1 MSMVCG
7 LDLHRGQ
14 ITFDALEV
22 ESGEVWR
29 GRIWSPDRA
38 RFRRWLREELA
49 PRAHGQPVAVAVEG
63 CTGWRYVVEEITAVG
78 FEAHVAEP
86 ADTQAA
92 RGRKKRAKT
101 DRADA
106 RLMRELLQRG
116 DLCESW
122 IPPQAVLEWRERVR
136 LYKTL
141 LDQRRMWIQRIHA
154 ELFQHGVSLP
164 EGQIASA
171 QTRDWLAGEGVQLSG
186 AARQRITVGYHI
198 LDATDAMRLPL
209 RADLEQF
216 ARRQPACKALAAT
229 HYGVGPLTAVV
240 VWAELGD
247 CRRFSRSMQVV
258 RHTGLDVT
266 VDQSDR
272 HRGRSYP
279 FPSGSRDAAVGAV
292 RGWHGRLACHQPRP
306 GLLPV
311 GQKRPRRQDRRHLH
325 GPQAGP
331 TVLPH
336 PAGDGP
342 QPGLRHTLINLNTPA
357 GLDAGPARLQHQGL
371 RGQLPPDAC
380 TPATVLDGLIT
391 PTRPRLLTG
400 GHPTSIVVTDDTTI
414 VADLGNAGRPYRRQT
429 TWTGPQEQTNQPQSK
444 RS

>member
-1 MSMVCG
+1 M
-7 LDLHRGQ
+7 LIRDL
-14 ITFDALEV
+14 
-22 ESGEVWR
+22 
-29 GRIWSPDRA
+29 
-38 RFRRWLREELA
+38 LA
-49 PRAHGQPVAVAVEG
+49 VGMG
-63 CTGWRYVVEEITAVG
+63 CTGWRYVVEEITAAG

-101 DRADA
+101 DRSDA

-122 IPPQAVLEWRERVR
+122 IPPEAVLEWRERVR
-136 LYKTL
+136 LYKAL

-164 EGQIASA
+164 EGQIASS
-171 QTRDWLAGEGVQLSG
+171 QTRDWLAGEGVQLSA

-272 HRGRSYP
+272 HRGRSYL
-279 FPSGSRDAAVGAV
+279 SRQGPETLRWALFEAGMAASRATSPDRAYYQSVKNAHDGKIAAISMA
-292 RGWHGRLACHQPRP
+292 RKLA
-306 GLLPV
+306 
-311 GQKRPRRQDRRHLH
+311 RRCY
-325 GPQAGP
+325 
-331 TVLPH
+331 
-336 PAGDGP
+336 
-342 QPGLRHTLINLNTPA
+342 HTLREMDPNLVYAMP
-357 GLDAGPARLQHQGL
+357 
-371 RGQLPPDAC
+371 
-380 TPATVLDGLIT
+380 
-391 PTRPRLLTG
+391 
-400 GHPTSIVVTDDTTI
+400 S
-414 VADLGNAGRPYRRQT
+414 
-429 TWTGPQEQTNQPQSK
+429 
-444 RS
+444 